1 MPSRKSRRKPPPRP
15 SATSM
20 ESRLSELAEEMDIMV
35 PELTARIAALEHLLI
50 EKGLCTHDDL
60 VHARRFVDD
69 QEQ

>member
-1 MPSRKSRRKPPPRP
+1 MPFKKSKRKPPPRP
-15 SATSM
+15 STAKSV
-20 ESRLSELAEEMDIMV
+20 SRLSELAEEMDIMV

-60 VHARRFVDD
+60 VRARRFVDD

>member
-1 MPSRKSRRKPPPRP
+1 MPSKKSRRKPPPRP
-15 SATSM
+15 STASI

-60 VHARRFVDD
+60 VRSRRFVDD
-69 QEQ
+69 QER